1 MSIAETYAKLKQR
14 AYMLYPHVYGACLVR
29 ESEIIDAI
37 GKDGLKLML
46 EHHLIIPYGDANNH
60 QLYLLGA

>member
-14 AYMLYPHVYGACLVR
+14 AYILYPSAYDACLVR
-29 ESEIIDAI
+29 EGDIVDTI
-37 GKDGLKLML
+37 GEDGLKLML
-46 EHHLIIPYGDANNH
+46 EHHLIVPYGDANNH